1 MQNPSQHS
9 ALPLADGR
17 FGHKTY
23 LVRRRFLKLLGASF
37 YVDDP
42 SGQVVLYAD
51 QKAFKLKEDIR
62 LYTGEDKTQ
71 EVLRISARTIF
82 DMSAIYDV
90 FDSATNI
97 RLGALQ
103 RRGMKSMFRDEWG
116 ILDLSEREVGTIVED
131 SMVLALI
138 RRFVD
143 MATLFMPQKYSVT
156 VQGQDVATFT
166 QTKNPLIMKINL
178 DFSADT
184 QGQLDRRLGIAAG
197 VLLSAI
203 DGKQS

>member
-1 MQNPSQHS
+1 MPN
-9 ALPLADGR
+9 GR

-23 LVRRRFLKLLGASF
+23 LVRRRFLKLVGASF

-62 LYTGEDKTQ
+62 LYTGEDKTK
-71 EVLRISARTIF
+71 EVLRISARTMF
-82 DMSAIYDV
+82 DISATYDV
-90 FDSATNI
+90 FDSATNV
-97 RLGALQ
+97 RLGSLQ
-103 RRGMKSMFRDEWG
+103 RRGMKSMLRDEWG
-116 ILDLSEREVGTIVED
+116 ILDISDREVGTIVED
-131 SMVLALI
+131 SMALALI

-156 VQGQDVATFT
+156 FQGQDVATFT

-197 VLLSAI
+197 ILLSAI
-203 DGKQS
+203 DGKQG